1 MYVASVLRILFALCW
16 FDHIIIIKICLID
29 IYFLLDK
36 CGIHCFNTAEY
47 CLLKF
52 VPGNVP

>member
-1 MYVASVLRILFALCW
+1 MYAASTLKILSALCW

-29 IYFLLDK
+29 MYFFYK

-47 CLLKF
+47 WLLKF
-52 VPGNVP
+52 VLGNVP